1 MSDIYIQV
9 NDMFKYSN
17 VYNVLQSNY
26 EYGITT
32 VYRARYARSSILI
45 AACCCG
51 SVYFGCP

>member
-26 EYGITT
+26 EYGITFVFIGVKAGEKT
-32 VYRARYARSSILI
+32 TIVP
-45 AACCCG
+45 CKC
-51 SVYFGCP
+51 F